1 MLQWYVINSKP
12 QKEYLVYEQLS
23 IRNIE
28 AYCPQI
34 RVKAVNPRARK
45 IRPYF
50 PGYLF
55 VRANLDQIGPSA
67 LQWIP
72 GAAGLVSYG
81 GEPATVQDSLVQAIR
96 KRVEQINNTWDE
108 PVNDLKAGEILEVTG
123 QPFAGYRAIFDAH
136 LPGHERVRVLLQ
148 TLQGRKVRVA
158 LPLEQLERIDHH
170 QSR

>member
-1 MLQWYVINSKP
+1 MLHWYVIHSKP

-23 IRNIE
+23 IRKME

-34 RVKAVNPRARK
+34 RVKTVNPRARK

-55 VRANLDQIGPSA
+55 VHANLDQIGPSA

-81 GEPATVQDSLVQAIR
+81 GEPARVPDSLVQAIR
-96 KRVEQINNTWDE
+96 KRVDQINNTWDE

-123 QPFAGYRAIFDAH
+123 QPFTGYRAIFDAH

-148 TLQGRKVRVA
+148 TLQGQKVRVA
-158 LPLEQLERIDHH
+158 LPVRQLKRIN
-170 QSR
+170 QRPSR

>member
-1 MLQWYVINSKP
+1 MLQWYVIHSKP

-23 IRNIE
+23 IRKIE

-34 RVKAVNPRARK
+34 RVKTVNPRARK

-55 VRANLDQIGPSA
+55 VRANLNQIGSST

-72 GAAGLVSYG
+72 GVVSLVNYG
-81 GEPATVQDSLVQAIR
+81 GEPVTVQDNLVQAIR
-96 KRVEQINNTWDE
+96 KRVDQINNTWDE
-108 PVNDLKAGEILEVTG
+108 PINDLKAGEILEVTG

-148 TLQGRKVRVA
+148 TLQGGKVRVA
-158 LPLEQLERIDHH
+158 LPVKQLKRIN
-170 QSR
+170 QRPSR